1 MIATLIRWSITN
13 RFLVLI
19 ATAFLVAAGIWSASR
34 TPVDAL
40 PDLSDVQVIVRTTY
54 PGKPPQV
61 VEDLVTYPLTTTM
74 LSVPGAKTVRGY
86 SFFGDSFVYILF
98 DDKTDPYWAR
108 SRVVEYLN
116 QVQSRLPA
124 GATAALG
131 PDATGV
137 GWVYEYALV
146 DRSGNNDIGQLRALN
161 DWFLKFELKTV
172 PDVAEVASIGGM
184 VRQYQVVLDPD
195 RMRVLGVTQSMVVQ
209 ALQKANLSSG
219 GSVVEMAETEY
230 MVRSRGFLGSLEH
243 FRTIPLNLS
252 GATPLLLRDVAT
264 VQIGP
269 EMRRGIAELD
279 GEGEVTG
286 GVVVMRS
293 GKNARATI
301 EAVKARLETL
311 KPSLPKGVEVV
322 ETYDRSKLIDRAVD
336 NLRVKLLEEFAVVA
350 VVCAI
355 FLFHLRSALVA
366 VVTLPIGVLAAFG
379 VMHWQGVS
387 ANILSLGGVAIALGA
402 MVDASVVLVE
412 AAHKHLEHFEERH
425 RRPPSVAERWELI
438 AQSAVEV
445 GPALFFSLLV
455 ITLSFLPVFTL
466 EAQEGRLF
474 SPLAFTKT
482 YAMAAAAG
490 LSVTLVP
497 VLMGYLIRGR
507 IPKETANPIN
517 RSLIAIYRPAL
528 ELVLRFP
535 KATLLAAA
543 LALAITAI
551 PVMRLG
557 GEFMPPLDEGDLLYM
572 PSALP
577 GISVSKAAELLQQTD
592 RLIKTVPEVKRV
604 FGKAGRADTATDPAP
619 LEMFETTI
627 QFKSREQ
634 WRPGMTPEKLVE
646 ELDRVVKVPGLSNV
660 WVPPIR
666 NRIDMLATGIKSPV
680 GIKVAGS
687 DLATI
692 DKLAAQIES
701 AVRGVP
707 GVSSALAER
716 LTGGRY
722 IDVDV
727 DRQAAARFGLSVA
740 DVQAVIATAI
750 GGENVG
756 EVIQGRERFPVNVR
770 YPREIRDSLERLRK
784 LPFVTDKGATVLLQ
798 DVAKIVIAE
807 GPPMIRSENARLSGW
822 VYVDVRGR
830 DLRSVVH
837 DMQAVVAKQV
847 AMPAGYAL
855 SWSGQFEYLERATE
869 RLKIVVPLTLAVIFM
884 LLYVLFRS
892 AGDAALVMA
901 AVPFSLVG
909 GFWFIWALGHV
920 VSVASAVGFIAL
932 AGVAA
937 EFGVVMLV
945 YLQNAWKQHL
955 AAGEPDNEATLLA
968 AIREGA
974 VMRVR
979 PKAMT
984 VAVVMAGLLPI
995 LVGHGTGSEVMTR
1008 IAAPM
1013 VGGMVTAPLLSMLV
1027 IPAAWYLIH
1036 RKRPRAGRDS
1046 SNLEASAS
1054 RLHNHYTLEDR
1065 TMKTAH
1071 ILAAAVALAA
1081 FTTTHAQD
1089 MKMPMQPAAGATSA
1103 SMPLV
1108 DGEVRKIDVQKNLV
1122 VLRHGD
1128 IPNLAMP
1135 AMTMGFEVADK
1146 KMLDGLKVGDKV
1158 KFQAEAI
1165 KGKAM
1170 VTDLK
1175 PNH

>member
-1 MIATLIRWSITN
+1 MIAALIRWSVGN

-19 ATAFLVAAGIWSASR
+19 ATVFLVVAGVWAVR
-34 TPVDAL
+34 NTPVDAI
-40 PDLSDVQVIVRTTY
+40 PDLSDTQVIVRTTY

-116 QVQSRLPA
+116 QVQSKLPT
-124 GATAALG
+124 GTSAALG

-146 DRSGNNDIGQLRALN
+146 DRTGKHDLGQLRALN
-161 DWFLKFELKTV
+161 DWFLKFELKTI
-172 PDVAEVASIGGM
+172 PDVSELASIGGM
-184 VRQYQVVLDPD
+184 VKQYQVVLDPD
-195 RMRVLGVTQSMVVQ
+195 RMRGLGVTQAMVME
-209 ALQKANLSSG
+209 ALQKANQASG
-219 GSVVEMAETEY
+219 GSVVEMAEAEY
-230 MVRSRGFLGSLEH
+230 MVRSRGFLTTLDD
-243 FRTIPLNLS
+243 FRAIPLSLS
-252 GATPLLLRDVAT
+252 GATPVLLSHVAT

-279 GEGEVTG
+279 GQGEVAG

-293 GKNARATI
+293 GKNARTTI
-301 EAVKARLETL
+301 EAVKAKLAAL
-311 KPSLPKGVEVV
+311 KPSLPPGVEVV

-336 NLRVKLLEEFAVVA
+336 NLRSKLVQEFIVVA

-366 VVTLPIGVLAAFG
+366 VIALPVGVLAAYV

-387 ANILSLGGVAIALGA
+387 ANILSLGGIAVAIGA
-402 MVDASVVLVE
+402 MTDASVVMVE
-412 AAHKHLEHFEERH
+412 NLTKHIEAFEAKHGRV
-425 RRPPSVAERWELI
+425 PSVAERWELVI
-438 AQSAVEV
+438 ESCVEV
-445 GPALFFSLLV
+445 GPALFFSLVV
-455 ITLSFLPVFTL
+455 IALSFVPVFAL

-497 VLMGYLIRGR
+497 VLMGYFIRGR
-507 IPKETANPIN
+507 IPHEAANPVN
-517 RSLIAIYRPAL
+517 RVLIAAYRPAL
-528 ELVLRFP
+528 DAVLRFP
-535 KATLLAAA
+535 KATLVLAAVV
-543 LALAITAI
+543 LGLTAV

-557 GEFMPPLDEGDLLYM
+557 GEFMPTLDEGDLLYM

-577 GISVSKAAELLQQTD
+577 GLSVSKAAALLQQTD
-592 RLIKTVPEVKRV
+592 RLIKTVPEVERV

-627 QFKSREQ
+627 QFKPRDQ
-634 WRPGMTPEKLVE
+634 WREGMTPDKLVE

-680 GIKVAGS
+680 GIKVAGA

-692 DKLAAQIES
+692 DRLATRIEA
-701 AVRGVP
+701 AVKGVP

-727 DRQAAARFGLSVA
+727 DRLAAARYGLSVA
-740 DVQAVIATAI
+740 DVQAVVSTAI
-750 GGENVG
+750 GGDNVG
-756 EVIQGRERFPVNVR
+756 EVIQGRERYPINVR
-770 YPREIRDSLERLRK
+770 YPREVRDSLEGLRQ
-784 LPFVTDKGATVLLQ
+784 LPFVTEKGATVLLQ
-798 DVAKIVIAE
+798 DVARVSIEE
-807 GPPMIRSENARLSGW
+807 GPPMLRSENARLSGW

-830 DLRSVVH
+830 DLRSVAN
-837 DMQAVVAKQV
+837 DMQAAVAKQV
-847 AMPAGYAL
+847 AMPAGYAV

-869 RLKIVVPLTLAVIFM
+869 RLKLIVPVTLVVIIV
-884 LLYVLFRS
+884 LLYLLFRS
-892 AGDAALVMA
+892 FADAALVMA

-909 GFWFIWALGHV
+909 GFWLILALGHSI
-920 VSVASAVGFIAL
+920 SVATAVGFIAL

-937 EFGVVMLV
+937 EFGVVMLI
-945 YLQNAWKQHL
+945 YLKNAL
-955 AAGEPDNEATLLA
+955 ARRIAAGEPDNDETLLA
-968 AIREGA
+968 AIRDGA
-974 VMRVR
+974 VLRVR
-979 PKAMT
+979 PKTMT

-995 LVGHGTGSEVMTR
+995 LLGSGTGSEVMTR

-1027 IPAAWYLIH
+1027 IPAAWYLA
-1036 RKRPRAGRDS
+1036 RRRRAAKS
-1046 SNLEASAS
+1046 
-1054 RLHNHYTLEDR
+1054 
-1065 TMKTAH
+1065 
-1071 ILAAAVALAA
+1071 
-1081 FTTTHAQD
+1081 
-1089 MKMPMQPAAGATSA
+1089 TSA
-1103 SMPLV
+1103 SQLV
-1108 DGEVRKIDVQKNLV
+1108 N
-1122 VLRHGD
+1122 
-1128 IPNLAMP
+1128 
-1135 AMTMGFEVADK
+1135 VAG
-1146 KMLDGLKVGDKV
+1146 MSPSNPTTRLEG
-1158 KFQAEAI
+1158 
-1165 KGKAM
+1165 
-1170 VTDLK
+1170 
-1175 PNH
+1175 